1 MANQLNTDKTIQ
13 FDTSAPTVPGST
25 TTLAAAITTTAQT
38 AISLTAACGPNGTY
52 IQCTNGSNTERMYVV
67 SGGGTT
73 SPVVKRG
80 AWNTTAHTFATS
92 GTTVVLPGSNTFN
105 LLQIWAI
112 PNQDIRGAKVTS
124 DINYQIVLCYYGD
137 LFPGGASSI

>member
-25 TTLAAAITTTAQT
+25 TTLAAAITTTTQT
-38 AISLTAACGPNGTY
+38 VLSITAACGPNGTY

-73 SPVVKRG
+73 GPTVNRG
-80 AWNTTAHTFATS
+80 AWNTTAYTFATS
-92 GTTVVLPGSNTFN
+92 GTVVTLPGSNTDRERRVGKECRSR
-105 LLQIWAI
+105 W
-112 PNQDIRGAKVTS
+112 S
-124 DINYQIVLCYYGD
+124 
-137 LFPGGASSI
+137 